1 MKVNLRGVH
10 LTLTDAIKQ
19 HVQTHLV
26 EHIKRFHDSEA
37 AELEIHLRDTNGP
50 KGGQDKE
57 CSVTVRFPHGGH
69 PIHVTE
75 LSEDIYKSI
84 DLARDRVETSA
95 KRLLER
101 SHDKRHESTPTDL
114 HSLK

>member
-1 MKVNLRGVH
+1 MKVILRGVH

-26 EHIKRFHDSEA
+26 EHLKRLHDSEA
-37 AELEIHLRDTNGP
+37 VELEIHLRDTNGT
-50 KGGQDKE
+50 KGGLDKE
-57 CSVTVRFPHGGH
+57 CSVTLRLPHGH

-84 DLARDRVETSA
+84 DLARDRVENSA

-101 SHDKRHESTPTDL
+101 SHDKRHQTTPSDL
-114 HSLK
+114 HSLE

>member
-1 MKVNLRGVH
+1 MKVILRGVH

-26 EHIKRFHDSEA
+26 EHITRLHDSEA
-37 AELEIHLRDTNGP
+37 AELEIHLRDTKGR
-50 KGGQDKE
+50 KGGRDDKE
-57 CSVTVRFPHGGH
+57 CSVTVRFPHGH

-75 LSEDIYKSI
+75 VSEDICKSI
-84 DLARDRVETSA
+84 DLARDRVENTA

-101 SHDKRHESTPTDL
+101 SHDK
-114 HSLK
+114 